1 MKYCTFK
8 CQCKR
13 QEGFQAHLPPVGKLV
28 VGVSGG
34 EVPDLE
40 DWELAADLLG
50 MDLLVRERVEL
61 VLHLQI
67 NRLLGRPVAEELL
80 LKVEDP
86 RENSVEHILV

>member
-1 MKYCTFK
+1 MKYCTYK
-8 CQCKR
+8 
-13 QEGFQAHLPPVGKLV
+13 FQAHLPPVGKLV

-40 DWELAADLLG
+40 DWELAADLFG